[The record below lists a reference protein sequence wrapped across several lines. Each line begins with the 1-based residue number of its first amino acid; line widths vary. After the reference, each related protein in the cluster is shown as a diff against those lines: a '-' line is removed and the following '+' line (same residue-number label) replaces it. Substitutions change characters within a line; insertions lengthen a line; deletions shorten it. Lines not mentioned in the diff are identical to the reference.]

1 MGDMLK
7 NKPYYTIDIEKENCG
22 VYVTFNGQEVFEKY
36 TYSYEAIVKPA
47 NHWITSGDNK
57 LEVKL
62 LAYEEDNLTLKT
74 NAWAKVKLKLN
85 TFDDRTKKPIVI
97 SEIIFD
103 NSQKTIKEKLSSS
116 TKSAAYNSN
125 NDFKL
130 DNENGDIKISDI
142 QVNEYDGYRVTERMK
157 STILTQNINLYTPF
171 PRWKFLDSTEI
182 FDGNYYNY
190 VDTMEKY
197 EELRK
202 REDIQEVYN
211 LQATIFNLIKSKN
224 VEGVLDYLEERSN
237 EMDRAL
243 YFKKGYYRDLF
254 YRRVSE
260 FANDDEYEMME
271 WKPYGRYFYISEDGK
286 TLYIQQAIVFNAV
299 GEGGSATFN
308 MLFRK
313 TKDNQWVITR

>member
-7 NKPYYTIDIEKENCG
+7 NKPYYTIDIEKEN
-22 VYVTFNGQEVFEKY
+22 VKIYVTFNGQEVFEKY
-36 TYSYEAIVKPA
+36 TNAYEAIVKPA

-57 LEVKL
+57 LEVQL
-62 LAYEEDNLTLKT
+62 MAYDRDNLTLKP

-116 TKSAAYNSN
+116 TKSASYNSN

-142 QVNEYDGYRVTERMK
+142 QVNEYDGHRTAERVK

-182 FDGNYYNY
+182 FDGNYYHLS
-190 VDTMEKY
+190 DEQY

-260 FANDDEYEMME
+260 DIKEFGDNMLQFDDDF
-271 WKPYGRYFYISEDGK
+271 YFYISEDGK
-286 TLYIQQAIVFNAV
+286 TLYIQQAIVFT
-299 GEGGSATFN
+299 GKGMGSSSYP